1 MKQKWKHFMSLLVC
15 LSMVFSLM
23 PGMGLKAQA
32 WDSDPYANY
41 VGTNRTVKFNNMD
54 WYIIQD
60 ESTAADAG
68 TLTLFAKDQIGCES
82 FNETDNVYSS
92 SIIKKYLDNLT
103 EEGRSFADVADAIVT
118 IPSLTTNGFE
128 STEIYDTATNVKL
141 YLLSTEEADAIT
153 NQYVRKCSDAY
164 NNAYWLRS
172 PGNGDNKAVYVIGT
186 TGYVDTDG
194 AVPFYTFAVRPALKL
209 NLSKVTFSS
218 ETATFSLKPAEY
230 SVTLSGGANAVAD
243 PPTGTSQS
251 GLTGAMTTVTYE
263 AVSGYHFEEFTDITQ
278 NGITVTRTS
287 DTIVTVSGMPT
298 ADTAIMVPDAVENG
312 GNPATGTYAD
322 YVNTTKTVKFND
334 IDWYIIADDS
344 TAADAGTITLLS
356 KDPITAG
363 GFNEDGSEGNI
374 YSTSKVKGYLDG
386 LTAEGGS
393 FAGVADAIVTIPSLT
408 TNGFESTEIYD
419 TAENVKLYLLSYEE
433 AGAITNVDVRKCS
446 QATGGKYNSWW
457 LRSPFDDT
465 DTALCMNGESGDEE
479 IESVNIMLGVR
490 PALKLDLS
498 KVIFSPASM
507 NFSLKPAGYSVK
519 LLGGANASAYPS
531 DSKWQSGLTGAMTTV
546 KYEADAGCYFEE
558 FTDITQNGIT
568 VTRTSEKIITVFGTP
583 TADTVITVPDAV
595 ESLKPA
601 EYSVT
606 LSGGANAVADP
617 PTATSQSGLTG
628 AMTTVTYEAFSGYH
642 FEEFTDITQNGI
654 TVTRTGDTIVTVSGT
669 PTADTAITVPDA
681 VENNNGPVTGAY
693 ADYVNTTKTVK
704 FNGIDW
710 YIIADDSIAADAG
723 TVTLFARDPIS
734 VSKFNT
740 SEDSTYSSSII
751 KGYLDGLT
759 AKGGS
764 FANVADVI
772 FSTDL
777 TDVGVQ
783 GAKLWLLSLEEAK
796 TLSKDIR
803 KCSMPSGTYQNMNYW
818 YLRTPGDEVSRVAVI
833 NGDTGIIGD
842 GGVPAYI
849 DLCVRPALKLD
860 LVAVVFSSESGT
872 FNVAKPI
879 EYAAENR
886 DNPATGPNTQKDQ
899 TQTRQKTTVTAP
911 AKVVLSSAKN
921 NKSKT
926 CTVKWKAVSDAKG
939 YEVQYAFD
947 KKFKKKVKTKTA
959 AKTSLKLKKLK
970 KGKTYYVR
978 VRAYQ
983 INALGGKIYG
993 DWSKAK
999 KVKIKK

>member
-1 MKQKWKHFMSLLVC
+1 MQVSMYNSKRNTLLFIAFFLLAGLLHTVEHMIHDISASGDPHYEIVTLFFC
-15 LSMVFSLM
+15 MELVIYTVLIIFWIQSVYIRLLPSRARNYMVIVALLM
-23 PGMGLKAQA
+23 IFYLLL
-32 WDSDPYANY
+32 
-41 VGTNRTVKFNNMD
+41 RTYK
-54 WYIIQD
+54 YRIG
-60 ESTAADAG
+60 ETDAG
-68 TLTLFAKDQIGCES
+68 IRFSWYAYYIPMTF
-82 FNETDNVYSS
+82 
-92 SIIKKYLDNLT
+92 
-103 EEGRSFADVADAIVT
+103 
-118 IPSLTTNGFE
+118 IPSLFLMVCICMQRGFVKAKPEEQLFLIPAGVLSGLIITNDLHHIVFVPDQDIADFIGKSGTYTYGITFYITYAWIG
-128 STEIYDTATNVKL
+128 SAILIGIILLIKTFGLKQKRNLMYLGGILVVWL
-141 YLLSTEEADAIT
+141 ILLLSHNLKNHIEFSPPFEAPEIHIFPQVCLAS
-153 NQYVRKCSDAY
+153 R
-164 NNAYWLRS
+164 
-172 PGNGDNKAVYVIGT
+172 
-186 TGYVDTDG
+186 
-194 AVPFYTFAVRPALKL
+194 
-209 NLSKVTFSS
+209 
-218 ETATFSLKPAEY
+218 
-230 SVTLSGGANAVAD
+230 
-243 PPTGTSQS
+243 
-251 GLTGAMTTVTYE
+251 
-263 AVSGYHFEEFTDITQ
+263 
-278 NGITVTRTS
+278 
-287 DTIVTVSGMPT
+287 
-298 ADTAIMVPDAVENG
+298 
-312 GNPATGTYAD
+312 
-322 YVNTTKTVKFND
+322 
-334 IDWYIIADDS
+334 IAS
-344 TAADAGTITLLS
+344 
-356 KDPITAG
+356 
-363 GFNEDGSEGNI
+363 
-374 YSTSKVKGYLDG
+374 
-386 LTAEGGS
+386 GGS
-393 FAGVADAIVTIPSLT
+393 FSGVADAIVTIPSLT

-419 TAENVKLYLLSYEE
+419 TAGNVKLYLLSYEE

-446 QATGGKYNSWW
+446 QATGGKYNAWW

-507 NFSLKPAGYSVK
+507 NFSLKPA
-519 LLGGANASAYPS
+519 
-531 DSKWQSGLTGAMTTV
+531 
-546 KYEADAGCYFEE
+546 
-558 FTDITQNGIT
+558 
-568 VTRTSEKIITVFGTP
+568 
-583 TADTVITVPDAV
+583 
-595 ESLKPA
+595 

-617 PTATSQSGLTG
+617 PTGTSQSGLTG
-628 AMTTVTYEAFSGYH
+628 AMTTVTYEAVSGYH
-642 FEEFTDITQNGI
+642 FAEFTDITQNGI

-710 YIIADDSIAADAG
+710 YIIAGDSIAADAG

-783 GAKLWLLSLEEAK
+783 GAKLWLLSLEEAE
-796 TLSKDIR
+796 TLSKDIS
-803 KCSMPSGTYQNMNYW
+803 KCSMPSGTYKNMNYW
-818 YLRTPGDEVSRVAVI
+818 YLRTPGEEVPCVAVVS
-833 NGDTGIIGD
+833 GDTGIIGG

-849 DLCVRPALKLD
+849 NFCVRPALKLD
-860 LVAVVFSSESGT
+860 LSAVVFSSESGT
-872 FNVAKPI
+872 FSVAKPI

-899 TQTRQKTTVTAP
+899 TQTQHKTTVTAP

-970 KGKTYYVR
+970 KRKTYYVR

>member
-15 LSMVFSLM
+15 LSMVFSFM

-68 TLTLFAKDQIGCES
+68 TLTLFAKDQIGCAS
-82 FNETDNVYSS
+82 FNETSLGDNVYSS
-92 SIIKKYLDNLT
+92 SGVKKYLDNLT
-103 EEGRSFADVADAIVT
+103 KEGRSFADVADAIVT

-164 NNAYWLRS
+164 NGAYWLRS
-172 PGNGDNKAVYVIGT
+172 PGNEDYKAVYVLGT
-186 TGYVDTDG
+186 TGYVDTNG
-194 AVPFYTFAVRPALKL
+194 ATQISTLAVRPALKL

-263 AVSGYHFEEFTDITQ
+263 AV
-278 NGITVTRTS
+278 
-287 DTIVTVSGMPT
+287 
-298 ADTAIMVPDAVENG
+298 
-312 GNPATGTYAD
+312 
-322 YVNTTKTVKFND
+322 
-334 IDWYIIADDS
+334 
-344 TAADAGTITLLS
+344 
-356 KDPITAG
+356 
-363 GFNEDGSEGNI
+363 
-374 YSTSKVKGYLDG
+374 
-386 LTAEGGS
+386 
-393 FAGVADAIVTIPSLT
+393 
-408 TNGFESTEIYD
+408 
-419 TAENVKLYLLSYEE
+419 
-433 AGAITNVDVRKCS
+433 
-446 QATGGKYNSWW
+446 
-457 LRSPFDDT
+457 
-465 DTALCMNGESGDEE
+465 
-479 IESVNIMLGVR
+479 
-490 PALKLDLS
+490 
-498 KVIFSPASM
+498 
-507 NFSLKPAGYSVK
+507 
-519 LLGGANASAYPS
+519 
-531 DSKWQSGLTGAMTTV
+531 
-546 KYEADAGCYFEE
+546 
-558 FTDITQNGIT
+558 
-568 VTRTSEKIITVFGTP
+568 
-583 TADTVITVPDAV
+583 
-595 ESLKPA
+595 
-601 EYSVT
+601 
-606 LSGGANAVADP
+606 
-617 PTATSQSGLTG
+617 
-628 AMTTVTYEAFSGYH
+628 SGYH

-818 YLRTPGDEVSRVAVI
+818 YLRTPGDVPRVAVI

-872 FNVAKPI
+872 FSVGKPI

-921 NKSKT
+921 NKAKT

-959 AKTSLKLKKLK
+959 TKTSLKLKKLK